1 MRRAKWMAE
10 SSHAIGSGR
19 PLFTLPGGRF
29 YNATKPLEGR
39 ILDMTTTKY
48 AMLAIRDGEVRGM
61 CGIQDDAILRESVAE
76 WALDPSVTAMLRV
89 PVEVARKA
97 FDATEV
103 EVRDML
109 AALSPQP

>member
-1 MRRAKWMAE
+1 MAE

-39 ILDMTTTKY
+39 ILDMTTDDIQVVLQPRNATIGELVEACAKGDLAFSGPDSLCAKVA
-48 AMLAIRDGEVRGM
+48 AMGFKTTSLYEMVMAYR
-61 CGIQDDAILRESVAE
+61 
-76 WALDPSVTAMLRV
+76 
-89 PVEVARKA
+89 
-97 FDATEV
+97 
-103 EVRDML
+103 